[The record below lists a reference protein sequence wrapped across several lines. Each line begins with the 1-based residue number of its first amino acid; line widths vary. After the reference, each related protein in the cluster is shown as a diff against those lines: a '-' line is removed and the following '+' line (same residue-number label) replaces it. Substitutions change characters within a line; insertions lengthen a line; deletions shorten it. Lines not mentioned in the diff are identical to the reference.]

1 MGFQLTTLVVIGI
14 FWSNRYRVLFTEVDK
29 MQRKMPSRLGILQ
42 EGENGKLS
50 LVDGICFHLYISKAP
65 CGDGSLF
72 SQR

>member
-1 MGFQLTTLVVIGI
+1 
-14 FWSNRYRVLFTEVDK
+14 
-29 MQRKMPSRLGILQ
+29 MQRKMPRLGILQ

>member
-14 FWSNRYRVLFTEVDK
+14 FWSNCCRVLFKEVYK
-29 MQRKMPSRLGILQ
+29 MQRKIPRLGILQ